1 MRSSS
6 VTHLPI
12 PKNWLEELTYEWLQL
27 NDYLVLSNVRL
38 RSGRRG
44 GSEEADLVGVKVSAG
59 KESSSISIEVLHVE
73 IGALG
78 RSFDENLRLIRK
90 KFGEGRVKVISEF
103 VLDRVGF
110 RRLSSMV
117 SLGYRKLYVATYVP
131 KRQVEELKEE
141 LSREEIEFLTLTD
154 LIYRVVRDIR
164 AWKNKQ
170 VETGMRRTRNITLP
184 ENLWLLIVIDVLRG
198 AGIINTQHC

>member
-1 MRSSS
+1 M
-6 VTHLPI
+6 PI